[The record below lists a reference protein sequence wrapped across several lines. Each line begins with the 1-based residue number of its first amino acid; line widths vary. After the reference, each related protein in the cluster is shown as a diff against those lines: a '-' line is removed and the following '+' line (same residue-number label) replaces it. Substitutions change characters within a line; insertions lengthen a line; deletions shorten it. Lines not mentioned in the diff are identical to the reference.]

1 MKKLLIELL
10 KYETGFLVF
19 YGILLAV
26 NVIEKDVFASPTYWL
41 VLLLGNVVFLAVMA
55 CVQLYRAYRSEK
67 K

>member
-55 CVQLYRAYRSEK
+55 LVQICRSRREK

>member
-41 VLLLGNVVFLAVMA
+41 VLLLGNVVFLAAMA
-55 CVQLYRAYRSEK
+55 LVQICRSRREK